1 MPILPRFFAPACVLL
16 GMVGVAVAEPA
27 APGPPPQP
35 AVWQTHHAEF
45 DYFGLTARYTCDGL
59 EDKVRQ
65 ILEYLGARPGVY
77 VRATGCPRGSL
88 SFSRSAFV
96 RVDFSTLIAA
106 PESGA
111 TPAETVPA
119 AWTTL
124 QLRSER
130 PMFMG
135 DGDCE
140 LIDHMKKLLTDNF
153 SWRGQV
159 AYRTSCPLED
169 VQFNDYQVQGELLKA
184 SVPLPH

>member
-1 MPILPRFFAPACVLL
+1 MRIPTRFLASACLLL
-16 GMVGVAVAEPA
+16 GVAGLAVAEPEA
-27 APGPPPQP
+27 TRPPPQP
-35 AVWQTHHAEF
+35 AVWQSHHAEF

-59 EDKVRQ
+59 EDKVRA

-77 VRATGCPRGSL
+77 VQATGCPRGPQSI
-88 SFSRSAFV
+88 SRSAFV

-111 TPAETVPA
+111 NPAETVPA

-124 QLRSER
+124 QLRSQR

-153 SWRGQV
+153 SWRGQL
-159 AYRTSCPLED
+159 AYRVSCPIED
-169 VQFNDYQVQGELLKA
+169 VQFNDYQIQGELLKA
-184 SVPLPH
+184 SVPLHH